1 MKDNIAEF
9 KEEKRQQKL
18 WKSAR
23 SLSRLEVKAIKHK
36 LKSEAAN
43 LDLRFQILSYYSVW
57 TKDGRLKHK
66 GAQRR
71 LFEQVSWL
79 VDHHPDIAS
88 HFGYELLS
96 TNYCFSPNR
105 FARLRDKWIRQVEAL
120 PGNASVLG
128 NAATFISSRDKE
140 LACTLYERAF
150 DLQPNQHWLE
160 RLVSLLSQDM
170 SLTPGKYD
178 KEVCLRVIDAGMR
191 SLQTEAVPEH
201 SMICGD
207 IADAAWAIGDFETVR
222 NCAEMLVNTRTGK
235 AQIGHSYLGLLALK
249 DSNRAEAIARL
260 LCPPRVGPY
269 RQRLLLARELSK
281 LGERD
286 SIITLIN
293 EWCPDIGHKAKSRWL
308 AQIANGE
315 TVNFENHL

>member
-1 MKDNIAEF
+1 MQDNIAEL
-9 KEEKRQQKL
+9 KEEKRQHKL
-18 WKSAR
+18 WRSAR
-23 SLSRLEVKAIKHK
+23 SLSRIEVKAIKHN

-43 LDLRFQILSYYSVW
+43 LDLRFQIISYYSVW
-57 TKDGRLKHK
+57 TKGGRLKHK

-79 VDHHPDIAS
+79 VDHHPDIAN

-105 FARLRDKWIRQVEAL
+105 FARLRDKWIRQVEAS
-120 PGNASVLG
+120 PDNATVLG
-128 NAATFISSRDKE
+128 NAATFISIRDKK
-140 LACTLYERAF
+140 LACALYEGAYA
-150 DLQPNQHWLE
+150 LQPNQRWLE

-191 SLQTEAVPEH
+191 SLQTEAIPEH

-222 NCAEMLVNTRTGK
+222 NCADRIVNTQGVK
-235 AQIGHSYLGLLALK
+235 AQVGHSYLGLLALI
-249 DSNRAEAIARL
+249 DGNRAEAIARL

-281 LGERD
+281 LGEKD
-286 SIITLIN
+286 AIIIFVN
-293 EWCPDIGHKAKSRWL
+293 EWCPDIGDKTKNRWL
-308 AQIANGE
+308 AQIANEE
-315 TVNFENHL
+315 TPDFETRS